1 MMPESSEIEKSF
13 IEIEIFRA
21 RDLYE
26 HYGRAICADRIIG
39 RMLTSY
45 YAAAS
50 STRETMDKTG
60 MIRACSACSRKG
72 NGSCCFREVENWY
85 DFVLL
90 LINLLLGVEI
100 PYSREVADNCFFL
113 GQNGCKLLAKHS
125 FCLNYLCPDLK
136 DLLGPLTTEFSSIA
150 GHELLCEWELERALR
165 IWIHEN
171 GM

>member
-1 MMPESSEIEKSF
+1 MMPEYRDIEKPFIESEIC
-13 IEIEIFRA
+13 RA
-21 RDLYE
+21 RDLYKR
-26 HYGRAICADRIIG
+26 HGRAIRADRILG
-39 RMLTSY
+39 RMLTIY

-60 MIRACSACSRKG
+60 MIRACSACARKG
-72 NGSCCFREVENWY
+72 NGSCCFRDVENWY

-90 LINLLLGVEI
+90 LINLLLGCEI
-100 PYSREVADNCFFL
+100 PFSREAEDNCFFL

-136 DLLGPLTTEFSSIA
+136 GFLGPLTKDFLSAA

-165 IWIHEN
+165 IWIHKK